1 MLLGLA
7 PKPPVHSKKLLG
19 LAPKLPNRSKS
30 LSVQLTNTPFGH
42 HLRPPGDQNESPSHL
57 GACRVPLPPKWV
69 TRRCHSSR
77 FPHVLCP
84 LLGALLSQ
92 SASKD
97 GPRFDKIG
105 KVVHPSWSAD
115 KFWKMLGMSRNSGTS
130 EHQKYG
136 FCSRVEAISTFL
148 QISRS
153 VAKYFHKLTAF
164 GGPGLCFCD
173 FGPG

>member
-1 MLLGLA
+1 ML
-7 PKPPVHSKKLLG
+7 VHSTDITIHAKSMQFHEKYTPKYSIW
-19 LAPKLPNRSKS
+19 APLEPSR
-30 LSVQLTNTPFGH
+30 
-42 HLRPPGDQNESPSHL
+42 GDQNESPSHL

-69 TRRCHSSR
+69 TRRCHYLR
-77 FPHVLCP
+77 FPTVLCSF
-84 LLGALLSQ
+84 LGALLSQ

-130 EHQKYG
+130 EHKKYG
-136 FCSRVEAISTFL
+136 FCSRVEAICTFL

-153 VAKYFHKLTAF
+153 VAKYLHKLTAF

>member
-1 MLLGLA
+1 MKTCS
-7 PKPPVHSKKLLG
+7 PKYS
-19 LAPKLPNRSKS
+19 
-30 LSVQLTNTPFGH
+30 TGH
-42 HLRPPGDQNESPSHL
+42 HLSPPREQNESLSQL

-115 KFWKMLGMSRNSGTS
+115 KFWKMLGMSISSGTS
-130 EHQKYG
+130 EPEKYE
-136 FCSRVEAISTFL
+136 FCSRVEAICTFL

-153 VAKYFHKLTAF
+153 AAKYLHKLTSFERPGRFFAVL
-164 GGPGLCFCD
+164 GLAGPF
-173 FGPG
+173 F

>member
-1 MLLGLA
+1 ML
-7 PKPPVHSKKLLG
+7 VHSTDITIHAKSMQLHKKCIRKYSIW
-19 LAPKLPNRSKS
+19 APLEPSR
-30 LSVQLTNTPFGH
+30 
-42 HLRPPGDQNESPSHL
+42 GDQNESPSHL

-115 KFWKMLGMSRNSGTS
+115 KFWKMLGMSRNSGLRTPKIWILFES
-130 EHQKYG
+130 GGNLHIPANQPSNGKIPPQTDSIWR
-136 FCSRVEAISTFL
+136 SRAVFL
-148 QISRS
+148 RLWAWLSRCF
-153 VAKYFHKLTAF
+153 AA
-164 GGPGLCFCD
+164 PG
-173 FGPG
+173 